1 MGIVISQYKDAYEP
15 ISIMESQKAFDP
27 CSPASGW
34 LCSAGKHETCAIT
47 DFKYGVANRGA
58 SIRIPRDTE
67 KSGKGGGR
75 TLAGSFHL
83 VSV

>member
-15 ISIMESQKAFDP
+15 ISIMESQKAFDA
-27 CSPASGW
+27 CSPASWW

-58 SIRIPRDTE
+58 SIRIPATPRRAAKVGE
-67 KSGKGGGR
+67 E
-75 TLAGSFHL
+75 HL
-83 VSV
+83 QDHFT